1 METLRDLGS
10 IAVLALRHAMLLA
23 QARAATS
30 ELRTSEERFRL
41 LVDGVKDYAI
51 FLMDPAGNVTSW
63 NQGAQRIKGYQ
74 AEEVLGR
81 HLSTF
86 YPAEDVAAGIPA
98 RGLRV
103 AEQQGQFEA
112 EGWRV
117 RKDGSRFW
125 ASIVIT
131 ALRDEAGRLSGFAK
145 ITRDITERKK
155 IQDQLVEAER
165 REAAKFREHADRMAI
180 LEETKSQFLKL
191 AMPDHAVPVNADR
204 KRLSMILH
212 KLLDNAIKYSPDG
225 GEIACEVLV
234 LPGWAE
240 LDVRDQGLGLE
251 PAQLDQLFRRF
262 GRIVTDETADIRGSG
277 LGLYLARET
286 ARLHGGDITVES
298 EPGRGSTFS
307 IRIPL
312 ADTMDRVIEAVHA
325 GARTR
330 NAGGPS
336 WQGRGGRGS

>member
-1 METLRDLGS
+1 QFERRDMETLRELGS
-10 IAVLALRHAMLLA
+10 IAVLALRHTMLLA

-74 AEEVLGR
+74 AEEILGR

-103 AEQQGQFEA
+103 AEQQGQFEEGDLA
-112 EGWRV
+112 EVSERG
-117 RKDGSRFW
+117 K
-125 ASIVIT
+125 A
-131 ALRDEAGRLSGFAK
+131 ALSML
-145 ITRDITERKK
+145 TTM
-155 IQDQLVEAER
+155 R
-165 REAAKFREHADRMAI
+165 REMNSIIGEILEVARMDEGSLALQLATPDFRQVVAETVDTVRMAASDNHR
-180 LEETKSQFLKL
+180 LTLVT
-191 AMPDHAVPVNADR
+191 PDHAVPVNADR

-307 IRIPL
+307 IRI
-312 ADTMDRVIEAVHA
+312 
-325 GARTR
+325 
-330 NAGGPS
+330 
-336 WQGRGGRGS
+336 